1 MAQKILLRRGPIGN
15 LASAATSQGEL
26 LLATGSIGNLSG
38 PFVTMT
44 GTAGTGTSTVL
55 GKIYEGAAAPTVNST
70 LTGLP
75 FYSTNDSAL
84 YRLNHAG
91 NEKLDLSGNLEGTTI
106 SSITVSGSFNGTFAG
121 DGSALTNLNPSGI
134 NLATIVDGNGIA
146 DFSYDGTSNVTISAE
161 ISGSTL
167 SLGASGLAVAA
178 SGITT
183 TEIADLAVTNAK
195 LAGSIA
201 NSKLVN
207 SSVVIG
213 STTVN
218 LGDTVT
224 SFAGVTLTG
233 ATAGGAFSGSFQG
246 NGSGLTNLSLGS
258 LSAPGNSGEILYNNA
273 GALAATSALT
283 LSGTSLTV
291 SGDITGSNLLL
302 SGNAA
307 INGNIVLGGNINI
320 GDANTDSVSFGGE
333 ITSNIVPDVTD
344 TYTLGTSAKKW
355 SNVYATVFTGDLT
368 GDVTGQV
375 SDISNHDTDALSE
388 GSSNLYYTDARVKT
402 KLNTEGVLSG
412 SAQVDLAGVQGDTD
426 DISEGAVNL
435 YYTDARVKTKL
446 SAEGVVSGSS
456 QVVTGGDLSGT
467 ANNVT
472 VTAVQGVALTSGE
485 ATQIANIGAT
495 TISATQWGYLGAL
508 DQALGTAD
516 NVTFTDLTL
525 DGDLAINVNKFTVD
539 SASGNTVISG
549 SLNAGASTL
558 ASATVSGAASVGGTL
573 GVTGK
578 VSLAGNL
585 DVTGSIVSSDVSI
598 DDWGSISASL
608 AALEQ
613 GTAAVTLAD
622 VVTNGSTTSDDIT
635 VRSLSIGT
643 DAANEISTTSGNLV
657 LDSAGGTVTV
667 DDNLTVVGNLT
678 VQGTTTTVDSTQV
691 NIGDRIISLNAAG
704 TAADGGIEVTDSV
717 GTAGTGSLL
726 WNATNDYWYAGVS
739 GSTHYRLATYNSAS
753 PTTNNLHKVDANGRL
768 VASTITDDGS
778 SVVSTVAITGA
789 GLKDSSSTAA
799 IRFAHIN
806 ASKQI
811 SYTTPAA
818 AGDILQWDGSAMVA
832 SNVIDGGSF

>member
-1 MAQKILLRRGPIGN
+1 MAQKILLRRGPVGN
-15 LASAATSQGEL
+15 LAAAATSQGEL

-55 GKIYEGAAAPTVNST
+55 GKIYEGAAAPSVTSA

-106 SSITVSGSFNGTFAG
+106 SSITASGSFNGTFVG
-121 DGSALTNLNPSGI
+121 DGSGLTNIPADNIVLS
-134 NLATIVDGNGIA
+134 TIVDGNGIA

-167 SLGASGLAVAA
+167 TLGASGLAVAA
-178 SGITT
+178 SGIGTV
-183 TEIADLAVTNAK
+183 EIADGAVTNAK

-233 ATAGGAFSGSFQG
+233 ATATGSF
-246 NGSGLTNLSLGS
+246 NGTFVGDGSALTNLNLGS

-273 GALAATSALT
+273 GALDATSALT
-283 LSGTSLTV
+283 LSGNSLTV
-291 SGDITGSNLLL
+291 AGDISGSNLLL
-302 SGNAA
+302 TGDAA

-320 GDANTDSVSFGGE
+320 GDANTDSISFGGE
-333 ITSNIVPDVTD
+333 ITSNIVPDAD
-344 TYTLGTSAKKW
+344 NTYDLGASAKKW
-355 SNVYATVFTGDLT
+355 ANVYATTFRGALV

-388 GSSNLYYTDARVKT
+388 GSSNLYYTDARVKS
-402 KLNTEGVLSG
+402 KLSAEGVLSG
-412 SAQVDLAGVQGDTD
+412 SQ
-426 DISEGAVNL
+426 
-435 YYTDARVKTKL
+435 
-446 SAEGVVSGSS
+446 
-456 QVVTGGDLSGT
+456 QVVTGGDLSG
-467 ANNVT
+467 AADNVT

-485 ATQIANIGAT
+485 VTQIANIGAT
-495 TISATQWGYLGAL
+495 TISATQWGYLGTL
-508 DQALGTAD
+508 DQNLGTAN
-516 NVTFTDLTL
+516 NVTFTDLAL
-525 DGDLAINVNKFTVD
+525 DGNLTINTNKFTVD
-539 SASGNTVISG
+539 NATGNTLIAG
-549 SLNAGASTL
+549 TLNAGASTL
-558 ASATVSGAASVGGTL
+558 ASATVTNNVSIGGTL
-573 GVTGK
+573 GVTGNATL
-578 VSLAGNL
+578 SGALN
-585 DVTGSIVSSDVSI
+585 VTGGITGSDISIA
-598 DDWGSISASL
+598 DWGSISASL
-608 AALEQ
+608 AAIESGTNALTLQNVTDQ
-613 GTAAVTLAD
+613 GTTS
-622 VVTNGSTTSDDIT
+622 TNAIT
-635 VRSLSIGT
+635 VRDLSIGG
-643 DAANEISTTSGNLV
+643 DAANEISTTSGNLT

-691 NIGDRIISLNAAG
+691 NIGDRILSLNAAG

-726 WNATNDYWYAGVS
+726 WSSADDYWYAGVS
-739 GSTHYRLATYNSAS
+739 GSTHYRLATYTNAS
-753 PTTNNLHKVDANGRL
+753 PTSNALPKVDANKRL
-768 VASTITDDGS
+768 VASNISDDGS
-778 SVVSTVAITGA
+778 AVTVSVGLTAAGVTDST
-789 GLKDSSSTAA
+789 STAA
-799 IRFAHIN
+799 NRFSYIN
-806 ASKQI
+806 SSKRAA
-811 SYTTPAA
+811 YVTPTA
-818 AGDILQWDGSAMVA
+818 AGEILQWNGSAMVA